1 MSQAIASIYNILAAD
16 PEIDRELSRSIYD
29 KTLTQPAI
37 YENWP
42 GEHATIPYIILQWA
56 FPQGGHWAK
65 VNASLSIH
73 IFVDNMDT
81 LKIDR
86 LRDRITF
93 LLDWEQISQA
103 ETGGLIRV
111 YKGANDTP
119 AGTET
124 PSVIHW
130 LIDFD
135 VVYYRNNFQL
145 SK

>member
-1 MSQAIASIYNILAAD
+1 MSQAITSIYNILASD
-16 PEIDRELSRSIYD
+16 PDINKELARSIYD
-29 KTLTQPAI
+29 ETLTQPAI

-42 GEHATIPYIILQWA
+42 GENGAIPYIILVWS

-73 IFVDNMDT
+73 IFVDNMDS

-86 LRDRITF
+86 IRDRITY
-93 LLDWEQISQA
+93 LLDWEYIRKQ
-103 ETGGLIRV
+103 TGGLIRV

-119 AGTET
+119 VGNES
-124 PSVIHW
+124 PDVIHW

-135 VVYYRNNFQL
+135 VVYYRTNFAM

>member
-1 MSQAIASIYNILAAD
+1 MSQAITSIYNILASD
-16 PEIDRELSRSIYD
+16 PEIDAELSRSIYD
-29 KTLTQPAI
+29 ETRTLPAI

-42 GEHATIPYIILQWA
+42 GDHATVPYIIMQWA
-56 FPQGGHWAK
+56 FPQGAHWAK
-65 VNASLSIH
+65 VNGSLSIH

-111 YKGANDTP
+111 YKGPNDTP

-124 PSVIHW
+124 PDVIHW

-135 VVYYRNNFQL
+135 VAYYRNNFQL

>member
-1 MSQAIASIYNILAAD
+1 MSQAITSIYNILASD
-16 PEIDRELSRSIYD
+16 PELDKELARSIYD
-29 KTLTQPAI
+29 KKRKLPAI

-42 GEHATIPYIILQWA
+42 GNHATIPYLIMAWA

-73 IFVDNMDT
+73 IFVDKMDT

-86 LRDRITF
+86 IRDRITF

-111 YKGANDTP
+111 YKGPNDTP
-119 AGTET
+119 AGAES
-124 PSVIHW
+124 PDVIHW
-130 LIDFD
+130 IIDFE
-135 VVYYRNNFQL
+135 VVYFRNNFAM